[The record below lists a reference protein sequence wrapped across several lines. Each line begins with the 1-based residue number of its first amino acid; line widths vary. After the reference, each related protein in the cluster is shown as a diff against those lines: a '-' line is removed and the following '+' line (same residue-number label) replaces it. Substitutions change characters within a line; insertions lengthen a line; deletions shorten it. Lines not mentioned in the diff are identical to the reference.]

1 MLQFYFILLLP
12 FVLLCYPSAAALST
26 LLFASIISPL
36 LLYFARCLLLPASI
50 YYIVS
55 FFFPSVPYHLL
66 VALLAA

>member
-12 FVLLCYPSAAALST
+12 FVLLCYPATAALST
-26 LLFASIISPL
+26 LLFASIISSL

-55 FFFPSVPYHLL
+55 FFPHPFHIIC
-66 VALLAA
+66 

>member
-1 MLQFYFILLLP
+1 MLPFYFILLLP
-12 FVLLCYPSAAALST
+12 FVLLCYPAAAALST

-55 FFFPSVPYHLL
+55 FFSIPYHLL